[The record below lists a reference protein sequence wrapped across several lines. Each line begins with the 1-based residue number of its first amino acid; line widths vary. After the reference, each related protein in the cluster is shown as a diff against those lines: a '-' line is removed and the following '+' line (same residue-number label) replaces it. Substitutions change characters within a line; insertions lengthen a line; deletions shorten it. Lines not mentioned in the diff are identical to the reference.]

1 MANKY
6 VKNIQPHLVI
16 KYIKMKQQSEA
27 NFAYQI
33 NNKKQVFLKKL
44 RGLKVGKKCP
54 MGSLKHGQFKLGKL
68 SVKKFGNKYKKPT
81 THLDPWHIMTCLRS
95 L

>member
-33 NNKKQVFLKKL
+33 NNKKYVF
-44 RGLKVGKKCP
+44 
-54 MGSLKHGQFKLGKL
+54 
-68 SVKKFGNKYKKPT
+68 
-81 THLDPWHIMTCLRS
+81 
-95 L
+95 